1 MTKDE
6 LRKHEIYL
14 TNLQP
19 NEFVSNKSFY
29 GKAKSVGING
39 VGMFLISY
47 STIVCYIDDK
57 GLHRTWNDWSLT
69 TSRHITAFL
78 TRYAYKDFK
87 RGLSKK
93 EWKELPVEKS
103 PVDIDD
109 IYALCGDTHYSI
121 Y

>member
-39 VGMFLISY
+39 VGMFLI
-47 STIVCYIDDK
+47 
-57 GLHRTWNDWSLT
+57 
-69 TSRHITAFL
+69 
-78 TRYAYKDFK
+78 RYAPSKFK

-93 EWKELPVEKS
+93 EWKSLAVEES
-103 PVDIDD
+103 PVNIDD
-109 IYALCGDTHYSI
+109 IYALCGNTHYSI

>member
-1 MTKDE
+1 MNKNE
-6 LRKHEIYL
+6 LREHEIYL
-14 TNLQP
+14 TDLQP
-19 NEFVSNKSFY
+19 NEFVRNKSFY

-47 STIVCYIDDK
+47 NTIVCYLDEK
-57 GLHRTWNDWSLT
+57 GLHRTWNGWSAT
-69 TSRHITAFL
+69 TARHVTAFL
-78 TRYAYKDFK
+78 TRYAYSKFK

-93 EWKELPVEKS
+93 EWNMLPVEES
-103 PVDIDD
+103 SVDIDD